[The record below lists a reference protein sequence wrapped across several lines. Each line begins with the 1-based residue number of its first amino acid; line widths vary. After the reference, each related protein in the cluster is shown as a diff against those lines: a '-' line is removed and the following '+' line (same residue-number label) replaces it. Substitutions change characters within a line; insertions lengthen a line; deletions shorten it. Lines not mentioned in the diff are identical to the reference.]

1 MLTTLDAT
9 SGGLSSIGADPVQP
23 EDAIAWFERKRR
35 LLTKAQWLALTTA
48 ARSRAFTVA
57 WATSAQVLTDIKAS
71 LDKALAEGQSF
82 KDWKK
87 GLRSTLAGK
96 WETGDAHLETV
107 FRNNLQAA
115 YNAGRW
121 RAAKD
126 PLTLKLRPFW
136 KLTILLDDRTS
147 AYCKPLASPPV
158 ILPADDPW
166 WDSNY
171 PPRHHRCRAAVVTLT
186 KRQAEREGVLK
197 KAPATA
203 PQTGWGSTEGF
214 EDWAPDSAGYDSE
227 IFKKAADSANT
238 P

>member
-1 MLTTLDAT
+1 MLTTLDAKGGSL
-9 SGGLSSIGADPVQP
+9 SGVGANPVQP
-23 EDAIAWFERKRR
+23 EDAIAWFEGKRK
-35 LLTKAQWLALTTA
+35 LLSKPAWLALTAA
-48 ARSRAFTVA
+48 ARKRAFTVA
-57 WATSAQVLTDIKAS
+57 WATSAQVLSDIKAS
-71 LDKALAEGQSF
+71 LDKALAEGTSF

-87 GLRSTLAGK
+87 DLRAKTADR
-96 WETGDAHLETV
+96 WTTGDAHLETV
-107 FRNNLQAA
+107 FRNNLQSA
-115 YNAGRW
+115 YNAGRH

-136 KLTILLDDRTS
+136 KLTVLLDDRTS

-171 PPRHHRCRAAVVTLT
+171 PPRHHRCRASVLTLT
-186 KRQAEREGVLK
+186 KRAAEREGVSK
-197 KAPATA
+197 KAPTTKAQA
-203 PQTGWGSTEGF
+203 GWGSTEGF
-214 EDWAPDSAGYDSE
+214 EDWAPDHAGYDPT